1 MCYKKVTVLNKKY
14 NDEFDNFCAEYTEN
28 TNASTTEK
36 ESEQLS
42 PIVDSG
48 ATVADDEK
56 SNVEDLSSI
65 FGDFDKEQSTSTA
78 STSSK
83 IICLFCDRSQKRCG
97 KKLINLTFPSSDKVP
112 QQIKDMAKNFGDL
125 EILSKLQHQ
134 TIAYHLPC
142 YAVYQSKEKRSME
155 ESTDSSYSKYR
166 QLHQLAFQSISN
178 FIETEIIENNKVMYL
193 AQLFLRYQALLLEFG
208 NYEIDFDDIQD
219 YRSETLQKK
228 LIRKFGDRITIE
240 ASTAIRNK
248 KIVYKTDMDVSVMAN
263 NFKLLETKNDYEF
276 ENVAYYLRSCIK
288 NIDAHPLPRNVTAD
302 DIIRGEC
309 DIPEQL
315 FDFMR
320 NVIQGPNISDENSD
334 KLKVKITSICS
345 DIIYAVTRGTCK
357 PAKSLTLGL
366 AMKSLTNSRQV
377 ITILNRYGHTIGY
390 NLAEELET
398 EMTYTSIQDNKVIPK
413 GIIAAN
419 GHSTHVA
426 FDNFDRFVDTTSGKD
441 TMHDTVGII
450 YQFSSNGADNFD
462 DGAATTSSALEVN
475 DNENGEG
482 PTRKRRR
489 FSEISREIRPYYS
502 KPKASMQLITVDSFT
517 NTMNLC
523 KAAAKI
529 AIDKDL
535 LWIMS
540 LSRID
545 SVPMWLGY
553 NCMISS
559 DHSEKQKIEYLSP
572 INSSPTSYAIVNETL
587 NMAKEIAEKC
597 QQPEIIVTYDLAI
610 AKMAM
615 QIQEQEK
622 PLYNNIFVNL
632 GAFHIEMAFFK
643 AIGKY
648 IDCSGLVEVLVQAEV
663 LAGGSTNSFL
673 DSKHFNRCKRL
684 HPLTAAALQILHFE
698 QYLSTTNVTPE
709 AMDELLQTQ
718 IQNASNQAAY
728 DVNET
733 IELPDLLSRIMNG
746 YKEFCNQTLIGAH
759 GKTAQFYYQYCEL
772 INLYHRFSRSIRT
785 SNFELYVDSIYNMS
799 DIFFAL
805 NQPNYARWSLL
816 YLSNLIN
823 LYTNNSSLIAEFR
836 RGAFGIRRTAA
847 NFSRSPVDL
856 TLEQT
861 INADASNQLADNLA
875 ADSISARQRWAL
887 SHSMRTKILTSIK
900 QNIGLT
906 QKDDTSHSL
915 QQSKIKKD
923 KKNLNSIIEAIKCT
937 MNPFDDTIDKDILFN
952 ISTGK
957 ATSKEVA
964 DFLLNVKTAGY
975 QQKLNF
981 ISECSSTPARF
992 DKPIKRNKIYNFASQ
1007 YAADIFIDEKM
1018 KIVQE
1023 FTASMYGIQNC
1034 TNVNDARYRIFMKN
1048 YSAKED
1054 SEQFLKKIKG
1064 FDSNSIPPCWIS
1076 LIQKI
1081 LRTVFINSMWLN
1093 ATDPICVKLQP
1104 ENCGWFLDEYLK
1116 PVGFIGDHTP
1126 LKIED
1131 IVERTETESD
1141 DAEDSEVEDH
1151 SYMSDDSERE

>member
-1 MCYKKVTVLNKKY
+1 
-14 NDEFDNFCAEYTEN
+14 
-28 TNASTTEK
+28 
-36 ESEQLS
+36 
-42 PIVDSG
+42 
-48 ATVADDEK
+48 
-56 SNVEDLSSI
+56 
-65 FGDFDKEQSTSTA
+65 
-78 STSSK
+78 
-83 IICLFCDRSQKRCG
+83 
-97 KKLINLTFPSSDKVP
+97 
-112 QQIKDMAKNFGDL
+112 
-125 EILSKLQHQ
+125 
-134 TIAYHLPC
+134 
-142 YAVYQSKEKRSME
+142 
-155 ESTDSSYSKYR
+155 
-166 QLHQLAFQSISN
+166 
-178 FIETEIIENNKVMYL
+178 
-193 AQLFLRYQALLLEFG
+193 
-208 NYEIDFDDIQD
+208 
-219 YRSETLQKK
+219 
-228 LIRKFGDRITIE
+228 
-240 ASTAIRNK
+240 
-248 KIVYKTDMDVSVMAN
+248 
-263 NFKLLETKNDYEF
+263 
-276 ENVAYYLRSCIK
+276 
-288 NIDAHPLPRNVTAD
+288 
-302 DIIRGEC
+302 
-309 DIPEQL
+309 
-315 FDFMR
+315 
-320 NVIQGPNISDENSD
+320 
-334 KLKVKITSICS
+334 
-345 DIIYAVTRGTCK
+345 
-357 PAKSLTLGL
+357 
-366 AMKSLTNSRQV
+366 MKSLTNSRQV

-759 GKTAQFYYQYCEL
+759 GKTAQFYYQY
-772 INLYHRFSRSIRT
+772 S
-785 SNFELYVDSIYNMS
+785 
-799 DIFFAL
+799 
-805 NQPNYARWSLL
+805 
-816 YLSNLIN
+816 
-823 LYTNNSSLIAEFR
+823 EFR

-992 DKPIKRNKIYNFASQ
+992 DKPVKRNKIYNFASQ
-1007 YAADIFIDEKM
+1007 CMTKVLSTKDKNKKVLLKMERDVFGRLLAISLNKKINFEYCLTFPLAPLPPALFSCTGEMLKTTKSTLAKILKPKTEMVQPTHINVEIIDGFYYLHLIGSSIAQTFDKIAESILIKICSTNATEIHLIFDRYLSPSIKDSERESRKEFNIPYNISGPQQTRPKNFLQSLKNYRFKEALVQFLADYWENDRLTTIIQNKKIFLTVDHQCYSYEVQENSVKKLKKLIMNVITKRQIQGLFFMLLKAKPGSRILIKASDTDVLIILLGNIHKLMESEFWLASSATKKSNNQSVDCINCTDLALKLGIKLCQSLPAFHAFTGCDYTAAFYNKGKVKPFQLFLKNEKYQTVFASLTDAADIFIDEKM

-1081 LRTVFINSMWLN
+1081 LQTVFINSMWLN

-1126 LKIED
+1126 LEIED